1 MAENSEIENVLFGR
15 EGTFT
20 IGYSVQLPE
29 KYSLGESDYDE
40 LNEIWTRALRD
51 LPPYSIFCKHDI
63 FEKKEFDTSDFP
75 SRNYLEEAT
84 KKYFNGKE
92 YLKHTCNVFFSLPN
106 KLVNVE
112 YLKNPFRPPQKKVFQ
127 EFDRRIEEYI
137 KQVEQSVL
145 YLNRANLSS
154 GNKIVVK
161 PLGKKYMQDY
171 YSYFSRGL
179 DTATHDIIKEK
190 TNLLV
195 GEKYVG
201 ILNFPTEEKFPDT
214 INTCKREVGNK
225 NAKYNFF
232 QSYGEFF
239 SFNINCT
246 HIYCQIALMDD
257 IKKHYNEAYKNH
269 IELSK
274 ARKFDPRNEFYANET
289 KKMLDLMASKDGTER
304 LIRGHN
310 NIIIFADSKNQLES
324 IKSDVRAIFQLLDIR
339 PNIPTGDN
347 LLAIYEYSFPLN
359 NHKFV
364 NSHLYV
370 ASLEMFSAFIN
381 VTGGYLSDPTGVRF
395 NSKTKGNPPVRVD
408 VWDDNKKYMQAR
420 NFFILASTGGG
431 KSFLANH
438 ILTQAYSDNS
448 KSVVIDLGGSYKKLT
463 TLFPQEETSYI
474 TYNEGEGL
482 GINPF
487 FVEDHKNVSIEKLES
502 LADFIGVH
510 YRRERELNQ
519 EERSAIVS
527 MLKLYY
533 EYITENHSFP
543 NFINTVDRYRNS
555 FIEKLQFKEDFF
567 NVEEFLMILRDFAV
581 GGSYGFLY
589 EKVDNSFSAN
599 IKDKKLIVFELDK
612 IKDNKLLLSVMLQLI
627 SITIE
632 QVIWRDRETKGYI
645 FFDEVAQQFQWEG
658 MLRRIAY
665 FYQAIRKYSGA
676 IGIVLQSESQ
686 LPESNLSN
694 AIIENTQILYVLNSK
709 NFRALANRFGMSEHA
724 YYQMTSLNSDVSAGN
739 PRPYTEIFIMRG
751 NHHQVY
757 RLEVPKK
764 VFWAYQTEGQ
774 KNEQLMRYYEQTK
787 DMEQAIDLMMKQ
799 ENQYD

>member
-1 MAENSEIENVLFGR
+1 MVENNKIENILFGR

-20 IGYSVQLPE
+20 IGYRVQLPE
-29 KYSLGESDYDE
+29 KYSLGENDYDN

-51 LPPYSIFCKHDI
+51 LPAYSIFCKHDI
-63 FEKKEFDTSDFP
+63 FERKKIDTETFP
-75 SRNYLEEAT
+75 NRNYLEEAT
-84 KKYFNGKE
+84 KKYFQGRE
-92 YLKHTCNVFFSLPN
+92 YLKHTCNIFFSLPN

-112 YLKNPFRPPQKKVFQ
+112 YLKNPFRPPQKKYFE
-127 EFDRRIEEYI
+127 EFDKRIEEYI

-145 YLNRANLSS
+145 YLNKAQLSN
-154 GNKIVVK
+154 GNKIEVK
-161 PLGKKYMQDY
+161 PLDKKYIQNY

-179 DTATHDIIKEK
+179 DIATQDVIKEK
-190 TNLLV
+190 RHLLV
-195 GEKYVG
+195 GDKYVG
-201 ILNFPTEEKFPDT
+201 VLSFPTEEKFPDT
-214 INTCKREVGNK
+214 IQTCKKEVGSK
-225 NAKYNFF
+225 NSKYTFF

-246 HIYCQIALMDD
+246 HIYCQIALLDD
-257 IKKHYNEAYKNH
+257 IKKHYNDAYKNH
-269 IELSK
+269 IELNR
-274 ARKFDPRNEFYANET
+274 ARKFDPRNEFYAKET
-289 KKMLDLMASKDGTER
+289 KKMLELMASKDGTER

-310 NIIIFADSKNQLES
+310 NIIIFADSERQLNS
-324 IKSDVRAIFQLLDIR
+324 IKDDVKSIFKGIDIK
-339 PNIPTGDN
+339 PNDPSGDN

-364 NSHLYV
+364 NNHLYV
-370 ASLEMFSAFIN
+370 ASLEMFSTFLN
-381 VTGGYLSDPTGVRF
+381 VTGEYLSDPVGVRF
-395 NSKTKGNPPVRVD
+395 NSRLDNTPVFVD
-408 VWDDNKKYMQAR
+408 VWDDKKKYMQAR

-438 ILTQAYSDNS
+438 ILTYAYGDNT
-448 KSVVIDLGGSYKKLT
+448 KSVVIDLGGSFKKLT
-463 TLFPQEETSYI
+463 TLFPQKETSYI

-487 FVEDHKNVSIEKLES
+487 FVEDHNNVSIEKLES

-510 YRRERELNQ
+510 YRREREVNQ
-519 EERSAIVS
+519 EERSTIVN

-533 EYITENHSFP
+533 QYVSENHSFP
-543 NFINTVDRYRNS
+543 SFIQTLDKYKNS
-555 FIEKLQFKEDFF
+555 FEEKLNISKDFF
-567 NVEEFLMILRDFAV
+567 NIEEFLLIIRDFAT
-581 GGSYGFLY
+581 GGSYSFLY
-589 EKVDNSFSAN
+589 EKVDNSFSAH

-612 IKDNKLLLSVMLQLI
+612 IKENKLLLSVMLQLI

-632 QVIWRDRETKGYI
+632 QVIWNDRSTKGYI

-665 FYQAIRKYSGA
+665 FYQAIRKHSGS

-694 AIIENTQILYVLNSK
+694 SIIENTQVIYVLNSK
-709 NFRALANRFGMSEHA
+709 NFKALADRFGMSEHA
-724 YYQMTSLNSDVSAGN
+724 YYQMTSLNSDVSAEN
-739 PRPYTEIFIMRG
+739 DRPYTEIFIMRG

-774 KNEQLMRYYEQTK
+774 KNEQLMRYYEELG
-787 DMEQAIDLMMKQ
+787 DMEKAIDKMMKELGQ
-799 ENQYD
+799 ED